1 MRHAYPIA
9 ALALLGSFSSS
20 AAAETPGSW
29 SVSIER
35 VFGFSR
41 ATTKTEINGQTNKNW
56 KDFDIRVKGAP
67 VAVEEG
73 SAPDENATTAQS

>member
-1 MRHAYPIA
+1 MAHVPKETMKGHR
-9 ALALLGSFSSS
+9 ALPQILSKMKVKTGDVFVLWRLHQL
-20 AAAETPGSW
+20 AEAGA
-29 SVSIER
+29 I
-35 VFGFSR
+35 
-41 ATTKTEINGQTNKNW
+41 EINGQTNKNW